1 MNKSAGVGLKNGR
14 ISLPLPPYF
23 ISLMRRSLTIAT
35 IAAALVTLPAL
46 ATAQMPGMPGMSH
59 DMHHGTATKISAKAR
74 KQIDSV
80 AAAVSAIG
88 TTTAA
93 SSSGYHPVFGWIPTM
108 GVHWVAG
115 GQMMNGREANLKSP
129 SQLMFS
135 RINGRDSLVGAAYA
149 YFTAT
154 ADTIRPMVFDGAP
167 AWHEHKDLAP
177 PGGTLVMLHVWF
189 VPSPDGPFAG
199 TNPNLPFWALG
210 LAAPDSGRMRNAAFE
225 ARVYRASLALAEVV
239 DSSFLF
245 PTLEQRPDVQA
256 VLVPRRDSIRA
267 LIPELLAAQQAKDTV
282 RWDRAIDRAASHWD
296 AIYKAYVATTRTKA
310 GRDRVE
316 QTVRML
322 LGKHEE

>member
-1 MNKSAGVGLKNGR
+1 MLRSPTVAAVALFILRAPGSA
-14 ISLPLPPYF
+14 S
-23 ISLMRRSLTIAT
+23 
-35 IAAALVTLPAL
+35 
-46 ATAQMPGMPGMSH
+46 AQMPGMPGMSH
-59 DMHHGTATKISAKAR
+59 DMHHETATKISAKAR

-80 AAAVSAIG
+80 AKAVSATG

-93 SSSGYHPVFGWIPTM
+93 SNSGFRPVFGWIPTM
-108 GVHWVAG
+108 GVHWVMG
-115 GQMMNGREANLKSP
+115 GQMMNGRQANLKAP

-135 RINGRDSLVGAAYA
+135 RIDGRDSLVGAAYA

-154 ADTIRPMVFDGAP
+154 ADTIRPTVFDGAP

-210 LAAPDSGRMRNAAFE
+210 LAAPDSVRMRNAGFK
-225 ARVYRASLALAEVV
+225 ARVYRASLALSEVV

-245 PTLEQRPDVQA
+245 PSLEQRPDVQA

-267 LIPELLAAQQAKDTV
+267 LVPELLAAQQAGDTA
-282 RWDRAIDRAASHWD
+282 RWNKAMDRAASQWD

-310 GRDRVE
+310 GRERVE
-316 QTVRML
+316 QTVQML
-322 LGKHEE
+322 LGRHEE

>member
-1 MNKSAGVGLKNGR
+1 MGTWMNLRLRTTSPVIAAL
-14 ISLPLPPYF
+14 IALPPSAF
-23 ISLMRRSLTIAT
+23 
-35 IAAALVTLPAL
+35 
-46 ATAQMPGMPGMSH
+46 AQMPGMPGMSR
-59 DMHHGTATKISAKAR
+59 DMHHETSGTVSTKAR

-80 AAAVSAIG
+80 AKSVTAFA

-93 SSSGYHPVFGWIPTM
+93 SASGFRPVFGWIPTM

-115 GQMMNGREANLKSP
+115 GQMMNGRQANLNAP

-135 RINGRDSLVGAAYA
+135 KINGRDSLIGAAYA

-154 ADTIRPMVFDGAP
+154 ADTVRPVIFDGAP
-167 AWHEHKDLAP
+167 PWHEHKDLGP

-189 VPSPDGPFAG
+189 VSSPEGPFAG

-210 LAAPDSGRMRNAAFE
+210 LAAPDSVRMHNAAFK
-225 ARVYRASLALAEVV
+225 ARVYRASLALSEVA

-245 PTLEQRPDVQA
+245 PALQERPDVRA

-267 LIPELLAAQQAKDTV
+267 LIPELLAAQEAKDTA
-282 RWDRAIDRAASHWD
+282 RWDKAMDKAASHWD
-296 AIYKAYVATTRTKA
+296 AIYKAYVATTRTNA

-316 QTVRML
+316 QVVQML
-322 LGKHEE
+322 LGKHAE